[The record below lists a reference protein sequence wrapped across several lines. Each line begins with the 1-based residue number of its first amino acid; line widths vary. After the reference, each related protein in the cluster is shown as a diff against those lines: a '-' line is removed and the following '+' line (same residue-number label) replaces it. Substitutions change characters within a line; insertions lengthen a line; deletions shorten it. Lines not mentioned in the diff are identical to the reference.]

1 MNTKS
6 RINWCTRCNLALLDE
21 RCDICGNHG
30 KELTLSGNGD
40 IRPGSVY
47 ERELLC
53 SLMVRDFGH
62 DITEGKLLLFNKIPG
77 EDRTDEVVM
86 DGFNI
91 GTLRFDMALME
102 HVFDPS
108 MYFAWL
114 IHGNTNK
121 VVAIKESRQHLS
133 GKKVKAE
140 NIVHKD
146 PSVNPGDPVVVECG
160 NMVGIGTYT
169 APDLRIKKIATKK
182 GTLDKKSPQME
193 ELVQANLS
201 HIKQLGKNAMNSIKG
216 LANQKNYK
224 DHPVHVSFSGGK
236 DSLVV
241 LDLTLSAL
249 KKREVKAFFLN
260 TGIEFPQ
267 TVEFARQFC
276 KKHNIELTEAQAGNA
291 FWENLKRFGPPAKD
305 FRWCCKVCKLAP
317 ASGVIDGV
325 SLTVDGKRRYE
336 SFSRANI
343 SGSEE
348 NPFVPGQ
355 LNIFPIRNWR
365 ALEVWL
371 YIHWRKLEYNPLYDR
386 GFERVG
392 CYLCPAE
399 LSAEYERIK
408 EIHPDLYEKWN
419 SYLLSWAAEQG
430 LSPAYIEHGF
440 WRWKEHPPK
449 MVQLAKQLGIEL
461 DPVPIKTELDID
473 LVSGMSACRFGDFT
487 IEATVRGI
495 DICDA
500 AVVLNIMGEVTY
512 SQELG
517 MVLVKN
523 DRGSVKMFSPGSV
536 KVTAENKEDARA
548 LFEELTKQLL
558 RITGCTLC
566 GICLKACPVDA
577 IEIGKLTIK
586 DNCIRCGKC
595 TQACVVAKYS
605 HHILK
610 DLS

>member
-6 RINWCTRCNLALLDE
+6 RINWCTHCNLALLGN
-21 RCDICGNHG
+21 RCDICGNQG
-30 KELTLSGNGD
+30 KELPLSGNGD
-40 IRPGSVY
+40 IRPGSAY

-53 SLMVRDFGH
+53 SLLVRDFEH

-77 EDRTDEVVM
+77 EDRADEVVL

-114 IHGNTNK
+114 IQGDTNK
-121 VVAIKESRQHLS
+121 VVAIKESKQHLS

-146 PSVNPGDPVVVECG
+146 PSVKPGDHVIVECG

-169 APDLRIKKIATKK
+169 APDLKIKKIATKK
-182 GTLDKKSPQME
+182 GSLHNKNPQIN

-216 LANQKNYK
+216 LASQKAYR
-224 DHPVHVSFSGGK
+224 DRPVHVSFSGGK
-236 DSLVV
+236 DSLAV

-249 KKREVKAFFLN
+249 KKREVKAIFLN
-260 TGIEFPQ
+260 TGIEFPE
-267 TVEFARQFC
+267 TVEFVRKFC
-276 KKHNIELTEAQAGNA
+276 NIHNIELIETAAGNA
-291 FWENLKRFGPPAKD
+291 FWENLHRFGPPAKD

-317 ASGVIDGV
+317 ASGIKDVR
-325 SLTVDGKRRYE
+325 LTVDGKRRYE
-336 SFSRANI
+336 SFSRASI

-371 YIHWRKLEYNPLYDR
+371 YIHWRGLEYNPLYDR

-449 MVQLAKQLGIEL
+449 MVQLAKQLGIDIE
-461 DPVPIKTELDID
+461 PVTIKNRLKID

-487 IEATVRGI
+487 IEATVEGI
-495 DICDA
+495 NLSDVA
-500 AVVLNIMGEVTY
+500 AVLNIMGEITY
-512 SQELG
+512 SRELG

-523 DRGSVKMFSPGSV
+523 DRGSVKLFSSGSV
-536 KVTAENKEDARA
+536 KVTAEDQENARA
-548 LFEELTKQLL
+548 LLEELTRQLL

-566 GICLKACPVDA
+566 GICLKACPVNA
-577 IEIGKLTIK
+577 IEIGTLIIK
-586 DNCIRCGKC
+586 DNCIHCGKC
-595 TQACVVAKYS
+595 TKACVVAKYS